1 MKLIDRHDLD
11 SPHLAHGP
19 RADSRTLDRI
29 SHSPSLDSRRPDRT
43 GICQIVGSL
52 LRHRPSV
59 EDTLVE
65 AGGIPVVVRGTLVGM
80 SSLAAYIPEVG
91 NILAPVLDLEQR
103 QRLSRHPLR
112 SVDHGRHVA
121 VLRTRVAPGCSMP
134 LPVELTVV
142 RLHDGLRI
150 WRLR

>member
-1 MKLIDRHDLD
+1 MMSTHHILG
-11 SPHLAHGP
+11 PGP

-43 GICQIVGSL
+43 GTCQIVGERS
-52 LRHRPSV
+52 RHRPSA
-59 EDTLVE
+59 EDTPVE
-65 AGGIPVVVRGTLVGM
+65 AEGIPVVVVPDTLVGM
-80 SSLAAYIPEVG
+80 SSPAACTPEVVD
-91 NILAPVLDLEQR
+91 NLALVLDLGQR

-112 SVDHGRHVA
+112 SVDRGRHVA
-121 VLRTRVAPGCSMP
+121 VLPVRVAPGCSMP